1 MEATDWIAGYAAVV
15 ATAAFG
21 WEVWKTIRARRP
33 PVEVKLSNALL
44 TFLPDPPWAAM
55 VNVLNHGSQ
64 PIRVNSAGFNFQDG
78 SGQTVVIMQPP
89 PRATIPGVVEPGDA
103 GQTWLLLDE
112 LGPLDP
118 FRPLVAWASLATG
131 QRIDSKPFT
140 LRSR

>member
-1 MEATDWIAGYAAVV
+1 GTRGMEATDWIAGYAAVV

-21 WEVWKTIRARRP
+21 WGVWKTIRARRP
-33 PVEVKLSNALL
+33 PAEAKRSNRPPP
-44 TFLPDPPWAAM
+44 FPPDPPWAPM

-103 GQTWLLLDE
+103 GQTWLLMDE
-112 LGPLDP
+112 LGPRDP
-118 FRPLVAWASLATG
+118 FRPPVASA
-131 QRIDSKPFT
+131 
-140 LRSR
+140 